1 MHNELPDVLVPHK
14 HYASEVIE
22 EVLDNKALSLGLA
35 EEDYP
40 CDVTKERWN
49 SWFKSNMAQIEGILR
64 SVLFS
69 ISENIKIFGRT
80 DSLLLRIRKEK
91 ERWLSYCVKG
101 VYSSGHS
108 LLFNST

>member
-14 HYASEVIE
+14 HYAAEVIE
-22 EVLDNKALSLGLA
+22 ETLDNKTVSLGLA

-40 CDVTKERWN
+40 CDTTKKRWLY
-49 SWFKSNMAQIEGILR
+49 WFNINRAQIEGVIR
-64 SVLFS
+64 SVLYS
-69 ISENIKIFGRT
+69 IEENIHVFEDT

-91 ERWLSYCVKG
+91 ERWLSYCIKG

>member
-22 EVLDNKALSLGLA
+22 EVLGNKALSLGLA

-69 ISENIKIFGRT
+69 ISENIKIFERT

>member
-69 ISENIKIFGRT
+69 ISENIKIFGKPSFFFFPDT
-80 DSLLLRIRKEK
+80 QK
-91 ERWLSYCVKG
+91 
-101 VYSSGHS
+101 
-108 LLFNST
+108 